1 MAVKKSLVLLFLPFT
16 AFFLSPNAH
25 AETGYFFCFSEPR
38 DNTLYIT
45 GVWSINVG
53 SVYRSSAAVAS
64 EYDRFMQSRYDVA
77 SYHSSCEWNTEGS
90 VQGALGEIERRRVE
104 KIDHARRWNKS
115 VVSVGFSHGG

>member
-1 MAVKKSLVLLFLPFT
+1 MTVKKSLVLLFLPFT

-38 DNTLYIT
+38 D
-45 GVWSINVG
+45 

-77 SYHSSCEWNTEGS
+77 SYHSSCEWNTEDS

-115 VVSVGFSHGG
+115 VVSVDFSHGG